1 MEYKE
6 LITIDV
12 VKKALGYEFKGE
24 DIAKL
29 LLFFS
34 SLGALRNSYGMIVT
48 TGSTLTFRTRL
59 VKAVLDLCPK
69 GIICINSESGSKC
82 ERALLFR
89 SWNKEKILFLTDFH
103 SNRRLI
109 TRFLQDIWT
118 FSIVLKKGADRPIT
132 SDIIIPKMT
141 IFTTASLD
149 EIDSIIEKNALIVEL
164 KHSISQSKV
173 RSEYDAYLSGEYDR
187 LVNKNH
193 IQGEISE
200 RIQKYL
206 LDLDL
211 SIKVEIPF
219 EEIVRKYFM
228 YDLERNSIYHYMFL
242 ELIKNI
248 TFFHQYDRD
257 RYFIKESEEIIILS
271 SFEDLKFAFEI
282 GGDAFTRISQNL
294 RSKYLHFLNFIRK
307 WAKVQEDVV
316 WFTRSRLVE
325 DYKTMIQKRGDIP
338 KTSRTYEE
346 YLNFLVKSRCLDHK
360 KEKNINWYKLKNTP
374 SLKEHDLEED
384 QTRVNEFIERRV
396 SGLKQDSSKEFYHS
410 WEGA

>member
-12 VKKALGYEFKGE
+12 IKKGLGYEFKGE
-24 DIAKL
+24 DIAKS

-34 SLGALRNSYGMIVT
+34 SLGALRNSYCMIII

-59 VKAVLDLCPK
+59 VRAVLALFPK
-69 GIICINSESGSKC
+69 DIICINSESGSKC

-89 SWNKEKILFLTDFH
+89 SWDKENILFLTDFH

-118 FSIVLKKGADRPIT
+118 FSIVLKNGADRPIT
-132 SDIIIPKMT
+132 SDIRIPKMT
-141 IFTTASLD
+141 IFTTASID

-164 KHSISQSKV
+164 KHSVNQSKV
-173 RSEYDAYLSGEYDR
+173 RSEYDAFLSGTYDR
-187 LVNKNH
+187 LLKKNH
-193 IQGEISE
+193 IQGEIIE

-219 EEIVRKYFM
+219 EEVVRKYFM
-228 YDLERNSIYHYMFL
+228 YDLERNSIYHYLFL

-257 RYFIKESEEIIILS
+257 RYIIKESEEIIILS
-271 SFEDLKFAFEI
+271 SFEDLKLVFEI

-294 RSKYLHFLNFIRK
+294 RSKYLNFLDFIRNWVK
-307 WAKVQEDVV
+307 AQEDIV

-325 DYKTMIQKRGDIP
+325 DFKAVIQKRGGIP
-338 KTSRTYEE
+338 RTSRTYEE
-346 YLNFLVKSRCLDHK
+346 YLNFLVKSRCLDHR

-374 SLKEHDLEED
+374 SLKEPDLEED
-384 QTRVNEFIERRV
+384 QIRVNEFIERRV
-396 SGLKQDSSKEFYHS
+396 SDLKQDSSKEFFHS
-410 WEGA
+410 WEGG